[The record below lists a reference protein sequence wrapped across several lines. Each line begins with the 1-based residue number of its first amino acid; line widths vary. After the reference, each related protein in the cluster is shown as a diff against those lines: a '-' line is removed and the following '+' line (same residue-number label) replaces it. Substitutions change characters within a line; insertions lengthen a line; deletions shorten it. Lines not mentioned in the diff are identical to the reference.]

1 MQDLP
6 DDFPWVNVIDPVD
19 PVTLA
24 RELRPPHFDPTVV
37 NLEVE
42 NGRRF
47 HSEDRYL
54 SHIAVAREIVA
65 AAR

>member
-1 MQDLP
+1 MT
-6 DDFPWVNVIDPVD
+6 F
-19 PVTLA
+19 A
-24 RELRPPHFDPTVV
+24 RELRPPHFDPRVV

-47 HSEDRYL
+47 HTENRYL
-54 SHIAVAREIVA
+54 SHIAVAREILQ